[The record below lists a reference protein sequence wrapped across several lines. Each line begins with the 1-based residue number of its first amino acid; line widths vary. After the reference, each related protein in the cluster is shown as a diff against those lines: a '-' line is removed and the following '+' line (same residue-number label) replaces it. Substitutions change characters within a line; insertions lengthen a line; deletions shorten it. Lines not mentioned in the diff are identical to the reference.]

1 MKTTIQT
8 KIAQWRSRLQQ
19 HTKLCLAAEAL
30 LIVGIVFLQY
40 FQLQYSV
47 TQSKADFFLQKPVM
61 LFVNMVLL
69 LLVNLLFSLVFQR
82 WTLTLFVTGGLF
94 SLWSIADYFCIQF
107 HGGPL
112 LPSVFSNARTAL
124 NVASGYH
131 LGIDGTVKRLLV
143 LFALECMG
151 IFLLYVLRRSRPV
164 SLRRRLLSRGSLIAL
179 SAVVLYAGLFS
190 DTPVKPK
197 NAIGWSW
204 GEALAAYGFPSCAL
218 EDGQNAVAPFVVPE
232 GYRSDLIQAG
242 VQEGAAAPEHC
253 PDIILILNES
263 FFDLDVYNDIQADQD
278 YLAPYYQIGDAV
290 YGKAVV
296 PNIGGWTNNTE
307 FELLTGN
314 SMYLL
319 HKESPFNYIAFA
331 KTNNNLVQY
340 LKAMGYTSYA
350 MHVGDPVNYSRG
362 RAYPEMGFDHVL
374 LQGNFTYQC
383 YGNRDWLDA
392 DNYRDMIGWYEAA
405 GDGPRFMYLLTYQNH
420 GGHDRNP
427 DELDLVHTTRDFGS
441 LTDDIN
447 EYLTSVSMSAE
458 AFSELIGYFS
468 QSDRDVI
475 VCMLGDHGPSLIRP
489 LSPREGMSSEE
500 QELTARMVPYV
511 LWANYDAAFPAGTD
525 YVSVVD
531 LPAMLAEMAGLPLSP
546 YYRTILDL
554 HEDVPVRT
562 SYGAYVDA
570 AGNIGQYQADSPYYE
585 ALTQYYYMEYH
596 ALKAGSAYR
605 PELYAPVWNTGS

>member
-204 GEALAAYGFPSCAL
+204 GEALEAYGFPSCAL
-218 EDGQNAVAPFVVPE
+218 EDGQNAGPLWCRRAT
-232 GYRSDLIQAG
+232 
-242 VQEGAAAPEHC
+242 AA
-253 PDIILILNES
+253 
-263 FFDLDVYNDIQADQD
+263 
-278 YLAPYYQIGDAV
+278 
-290 YGKAVV
+290 
-296 PNIGGWTNNTE
+296 T
-307 FELLTGN
+307 
-314 SMYLL
+314 
-319 HKESPFNYIAFA
+319 
-331 KTNNNLVQY
+331 
-340 LKAMGYTSYA
+340 
-350 MHVGDPVNYSRG
+350 
-362 RAYPEMGFDHVL
+362 
-374 LQGNFTYQC
+374 
-383 YGNRDWLDA
+383 
-392 DNYRDMIGWYEAA
+392 
-405 GDGPRFMYLLTYQNH
+405 
-420 GGHDRNP
+420 
-427 DELDLVHTTRDFGS
+427 
-441 LTDDIN
+441 
-447 EYLTSVSMSAE
+447 
-458 AFSELIGYFS
+458 
-468 QSDRDVI
+468 
-475 VCMLGDHGPSLIRP
+475 
-489 LSPREGMSSEE
+489 
-500 QELTARMVPYV
+500 
-511 LWANYDAAFPAGTD
+511 
-525 YVSVVD
+525 
-531 LPAMLAEMAGLPLSP
+531 
-546 YYRTILDL
+546 
-554 HEDVPVRT
+554 
-562 SYGAYVDA
+562 
-570 AGNIGQYQADSPYYE
+570 
-585 ALTQYYYMEYH
+585 
-596 ALKAGSAYR
+596 
-605 PELYAPVWNTGS
+605 